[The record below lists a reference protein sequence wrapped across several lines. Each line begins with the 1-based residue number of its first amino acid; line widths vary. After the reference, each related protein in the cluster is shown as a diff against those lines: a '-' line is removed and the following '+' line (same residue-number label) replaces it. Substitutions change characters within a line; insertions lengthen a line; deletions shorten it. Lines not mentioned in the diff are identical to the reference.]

1 MRYEHSR
8 GTQLILVSA
17 KNSSYFVMGLEA
29 RMPPLQ
35 PDVDA
40 LDNEASPIVEAA
52 SELPAPLIAYFASL
66 LPQPPSLALSVGSGF
81 GLLESYLIVKPHA
94 HHIIGVEVEPSSNQ
108 YLPPSNHRVVHG
120 SRFLE
125 PLAAEATN
133 WLFVYPRRV
142 GLVREYLAEY
152 GQGSVRRVIWAG
164 PKADWDD
171 YKTCFADWHVQ
182 EQSAELVGGRA
193 WELIAVADKAT
204 P

>member
-1 MRYEHSR
+1 
-8 GTQLILVSA
+8 
-17 KNSSYFVMGLEA
+17 MGLEA
-29 RMPPLQ
+29 RMPPVQ

-40 LDNEASPIVEAA
+40 LDHEASLTVGAA
-52 SELPAPLIAYFASL
+52 AELPVLTATPTAYSGCCLALSKPLIAYFASL
-66 LPQPPSLALSVGSGF
+66 LPQPPSLALSIGSGF
-81 GLLESYLIVKPHA
+81 GLLETHLIVKPHA
-94 HHIIGVEVEPSSNQ
+94 HHVVGVEVEPSSNQ
-108 YLPPSNHRVVHG
+108 YLPHSNHRVVHG

-125 PLAAEATN
+125 PLAAEATT

-142 GLVREYLAEY
+142 GLVREYMAEY
-152 GQGSVRRVIWAG
+152 GQGSVTRVIWAG

-182 EQSAELVGGRA
+182 EQSAELIGGRA